1 MPIFGSY
8 RGTTMREIKISNL
21 EMSKART
28 YHTSGTK
35 KIGYRLIVPQKALRT
50 EQVSGIY
57 RCVVKRNGTLIY
69 IPVVQP

>member
-1 MPIFGSY
+1 MK
-8 RGTTMREIKISNL
+8 EIRITESEL
-21 EMSKART
+21 ETART
-28 YHTSGTK
+28 YHTSGNK